1 MDDNVV
7 RREKQII
14 SRKYT
19 LQNGSYDVIAV
30 LSLSSSNKGFSLY
43 NAMGESERG
52 SDRRFDIYFATCIG
66 KNLLD

>member
-19 LQNGSYDVIAV
+19 LQNGSIAV
-30 LSLSSSNKGFSLY
+30 LLSLSSGNKGFSLY

>member
-19 LQNGSYDVIAV
+19 LQNGSIAIL
-30 LSLSSSNKGFSLY
+30 LSLSSGNKGFSLY

-52 SDRRFDIYFATCIG
+52 SDKRFDIYFATMYRE
-66 KNLLD
+66 KSA